1 VDKKLALRMATHF
14 FCMAMQN
21 EKKRADRI
29 AKTVVLMEPDEII
42 DFFTALSLSMG
53 ELGITLDKMSKENT
67 VLIESICESLQWT
80 RGKGGE

>member
-1 VDKKLALRMATHF
+1 MATHF

-42 DFFTALSLSMG
+42 GFLNALTLSMS
-53 ELGITLDKMSKENT
+53 ELGITLDKMSKDNT

>member
-1 VDKKLALRMATHF
+1 VDKNLAYRMATHF

-42 DFFTALSLSMG
+42 GFLNALVLSMA
-53 ELGITLDKMSKENT
+53 ELGITLDKISKENT
-67 VLIESICESLQWT
+67 VLIESICDSLQWT